1 MSRTSTLHSDHE
13 LSKFHLDESKAEEVV
28 STLHSDHELSKFHL
42 DESKAE
48 EVVLDTNIYQQTD
61 RPPDLS
67 DDFSIPL

>member
-1 MSRTSTLHSDHE
+1 MSRT
-13 LSKFHLDESKAEEVV
+13 